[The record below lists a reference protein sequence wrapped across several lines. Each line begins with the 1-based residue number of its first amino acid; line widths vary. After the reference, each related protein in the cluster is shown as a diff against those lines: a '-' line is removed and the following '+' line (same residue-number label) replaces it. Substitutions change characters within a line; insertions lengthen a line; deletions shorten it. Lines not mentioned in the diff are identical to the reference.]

1 MNYLYGKLN
10 KELEYVKYSG
20 EDTDTVNITVD
31 NTDNIIKADIVRTPK
46 TLTIHNNIYDSYDS
60 FNGAYDTLIELPNYE
75 IEQEDF
81 PEGSLLIYDFKL
93 NGEVISKIRIPYDK
107 DIFNIELDV
116 CVEDDNPLEGL
127 HVGDPYL
134 KITIEDGHGSS
145 TYKYISLASLVYKAG
160 DSIKI
165 ENNIISVDLD
175 NGKLSD
181 KLNSIEQNIA
191 QTQSEL
197 NAHVD
202 DKANPHQVT
211 QQQVG
216 IYTYKNIE
224 ANFEE
229 NQGNES
235 YPCAADI
242 ELEAIKDDTQIPNI
256 YFSKEQV
263 DSGKYAPYCETYLR
277 PSNVGEIINPIS
289 VGDNLGGA
297 GFFVTDE
304 QPDFSLLDWSN
315 AKEWVD
321 FGFNDISN
329 SNNVVFKT
337 DYRSPKYITL
347 VSSKS
352 DPTATESNNTLRV
365 CWFEKELKVQVPDT
379 EQYQWY
385 FPAGTYA
392 VIMPGYYQF
401 ILYASKESW
410 DPYGN
415 MNVGGYKGIG
425 WGGSFYDATNKKF
438 VVAEENTPSV
448 TYLLYQTIN
457 YVDSQQDIW
466 GKWITKDKHYIQ
478 TQDEI
483 NLKENESTSIIYLYL
498 PDDNISESIAFI
510 DKLNSLDWDNPD
522 EADTN
527 QYLGDYKYI
536 KLFSLTNT
544 TNNEVTPYC
553 VYQFDF
559 ESEDHSQHQIAYAI
573 GFENADSFNW
583 VSWGGTP
590 DTALKFD
597 SIATISNIQHQGVW
611 GPYISNCNR
620 NIKKLSEND
629 TIDKFIFD
637 TSWRWNFY
645 YSVFNRLDW
654 NNPDVTI
661 TESDYMIKKI
671 HIFKFGDEYASICKK
686 TGTSSSDVKGY
697 FIQLENY
704 WGEYS
709 ATFAD
714 GKYDSQH
721 WHDSEYVPDSPVTI
735 TEIKHQDIWGS
746 AIGKKAEIK
755 EAGYYLKAYSKEAG
769 KITIPAITLQ

>member
-75 IEQEDF
+75 IEQEES

-181 KLNSIEQNIA
+181 RLNSIEQNIT

-263 DSGKYAPYCETYLR
+263 DSGKYAPYCETYFR
-277 PSNVGEIINPIS
+277 PSNVGELINPIS

-321 FGFNDISN
+321 FGFKDIYG
-329 SNNVVFKT
+329 FKDTIIET

-347 VSSKS
+347 ISSES

-365 CWFEKELKVQVPDT
+365 CWFEREFRAQLPDN

-392 VIMPGYYQF
+392 VIMTGFYQY

-410 DPYGN
+410 EPYGN
-415 MNVGGYKGIG
+415 MNLGGYKGIG
-425 WGGSFYDATNKKF
+425 WGGPFYDTTNKKF
-438 VVAEENTPSV
+438 AVGAENTPSV
-448 TYLLYQTIN
+448 TYLLSKTIN
-457 YVDSQQDIW
+457 YVDNQQDIW
-466 GKWITKDKHYIQ
+466 GKWITKDKHYVQ
-478 TQDEI
+478 TQNEI
-483 NLKENESTSIIYLYL
+483 NLKENESTSVIYLYL
-498 PDDNISESIAFI
+498 PSEDEDIVNFVHE
-510 DKLNSLDWDNPD
+510 LETLDWNNPD
-522 EADTN
+522 ETGTN

-536 KLFSLTNT
+536 KLFSLTDT
-544 TNNEVTPYC
+544 TNNIITPYC
-553 VYQFDF
+553 VYQFDV

-573 GFENADSFNW
+573 GFENAGSFNW

-590 DTALKFD
+590 DAALKFD
-597 SIATISNIQHQGVW
+597 SNVTVSNIHHQEIW
-611 GPYISNCNR
+611 GLYISNCNR
-620 NIKKLSEND
+620 SIKRLAEND
-629 TIDKFIFD
+629 IIDKFIFD
-637 TSWRWNFY
+637 VSWEWNFY
-645 YSVFNRLDW
+645 YNVFDRLNW
-654 NNPDVTI
+654 NSPDETI
-661 TESDYMIKKI
+661 TESDYLIKKI
-671 HIFKFGDEYASICKK
+671 HIFKYGDKYASICKQI
-686 TGTSSSDVKGY
+686 GVSSSEVRRY
-697 FIQLENY
+697 FIQLYAY
-704 WGEYS
+704 WGEYTAYLNNNKYS
-709 ATFAD
+709 QYWD
-714 GKYDSQH
+714 GF
-721 WHDSEYVPDSPVTI
+721 EYTPDSPVTI
-735 TEIKHQDIWGS
+735 TEIKHQEIWGS
-746 AIGKKAEIK
+746 AIGKKAEVK

>member
-31 NTDNIIKADIVRTPK
+31 NADNIIKADIVRTPK

-145 TYKYISLASLVYKAG
+145 TYKYISLASFVYKAG

-175 NGKLSD
+175 NGKLSEQVQ
-181 KLNSIEQNIA
+181 KLNTHIE
-191 QTQSEL
+191 
-197 NAHVD
+197 
-202 DKANPHQVT
+202 DKNNPHKVT

-224 ANFEE
+224 ASFEE

-263 DSGKYAPYCETYLR
+263 DSGNYAPYCETYYR
-277 PSNVGEIINPIS
+277 KSNAGEIINPIS
-289 VGDNLGGA
+289 IGDNLGGA

-315 AKEWVD
+315 AEEWVD
-321 FGFNDISN
+321 FGLNDI
-329 SNNVVFKT
+329 NNLDNIVFKT
-337 DYRSPKYITL
+337 NYRSPKYITL
-347 VSSKS
+347 ISSKS
-352 DPTATESNNTLRV
+352 DPTTTESNNTLRV
-365 CWFEKELKVQVPDT
+365 CWFEEEFKAQISDT
-379 EQYQWY
+379 EQFQWY

-392 VIMPGYYQF
+392 VIMPGFYQF

-410 DPYGN
+410 EPYGN
-415 MNVGGYKGIG
+415 MNVLDLNGYKGTG

-438 VVAEENTPSV
+438 VAYGENTSSV
-448 TYLLYQTIN
+448 TYLLYKTIN

-498 PDDNISESIAFI
+498 PSNSEDTLKFVHEL
-510 DKLNSLDWDNPD
+510 DTLDWDNPD
-522 EADTN
+522 KSGTSP
-527 QYLGDYKYI
+527 YIGDYKLI
-536 KLFSLTNT
+536 NFFTVLDS
-544 TNNEVTPYC
+544 VGRSMPYC
-553 VYQFDF
+553 VHQFNI
-559 ESEDHSQHQIAYAI
+559 ESKDGSQHQIAYAI
-573 GFENADSFNW
+573 GFENTDSFNW
-583 VSWGGTP
+583 ASYGGVPAPYRTFES
-590 DTALKFD
+590 DV
-597 SIATISNIQHQGVW
+597 IISNIQHQGVW

-629 TIDKFIFD
+629 IIDKFIFD
-637 TSWRWNFY
+637 TSWGWNFY
-645 YSVFNRLDW
+645 YNVFNKLDW
-654 NNPDVTI
+654 NNPDETI

-671 HIFKFGDEYASICKK
+671 HIFKFGDEYASICKQI
-686 TGTSSSDVKGY
+686 GTSSSDVRSY

-704 WGEYS
+704 WGEYHAS
-709 ATFAD
+709 FSN
-714 GKYDSQH
+714 GRYSSQYWDS
-721 WHDSEYVPDSPVTI
+721 SEYKLNSPVTI
-735 TEIKHQDIWGS
+735 TEIKHQEIWGS

>member
-1 MNYLYGKLN
+1 VNYLYGKLN

-75 IEQEDF
+75 IEQEDS

-134 KITIEDGHGSS
+134 KITVEDGHGSS

-197 NAHVD
+197 NAHTD
-202 DKANPHQVT
+202 DKTNPHQVT

-224 ANFEE
+224 ASFEE
-229 NQGNES
+229 KQGNES

-263 DSGKYAPYCETYLR
+263 DSGNYAPYCETYFR

-304 QPDFSLLDWSN
+304 QPDFSLLDWSTAQYWEN
-315 AKEWVD
+315 L
-321 FGFNDISN
+321 GF
-329 SNNVVFKT
+329 T
-337 DYRSPKYITL
+337 DSAVIESTYKSPKYITL
-347 VSSKS
+347 ISSNS
-352 DPTATESNNTLRV
+352 DPSMTVKENTIRV
-365 CWFEKELKVQVPDT
+365 CYFEQEFRAQSGED
-379 EQYQWY
+379 QWY
-385 FPAGTYA
+385 FPAETYA
-392 VIMPGYYQF
+392 VIMPGFYQY

-415 MNVGGYKGIG
+415 RNAGGYKGIG
-425 WGGSFYDATNKKF
+425 WGGPFYDATNKKF
-438 VVAEENTPSV
+438 VVFGEDTSSV
-448 TYLLYQTIN
+448 TYILYETIN

-466 GKWITKDKHYIQ
+466 GKWITKDKHYVQ
-478 TQDEI
+478 TQNEI

-498 PDDNISESIAFI
+498 PSNDEGIL
-510 DKLNSLDWDNPD
+510 KLVHELETLDWDNPD
-522 EADTN
+522 KSGTN
-527 QYLGDYKYI
+527 PYLGDYKI
-536 KLFSLTNT
+536 INFFTVSDSIGTSR
-544 TNNEVTPYC
+544 PYC
-553 VYQFDF
+553 VYQFKI
-559 ESEDHSQHQIAYAI
+559 EYEDHSQYQIAYAI
-573 GFENADSFNW
+573 GFENTDSFNW

-590 DTALKFD
+590 SSALDFD
-597 SIATISNIQHQGVW
+597 SIVTISNIQNQEIW

-620 NIKKLSEND
+620 SIKRLAEND
-629 TIDKFIFD
+629 IIDKFIFD
-637 TSWRWNFY
+637 VSWEWNFY
-645 YSVFNRLDW
+645 YNVFDRLNW
-654 NNPDVTI
+654 NSPDETI
-661 TESDYMIKKI
+661 TESDYLIKKI
-671 HIFKFGDEYASICKK
+671 HIFKYGDKYASICKQI
-686 TGTSSSDVKGY
+686 GVSSSEVRRY
-697 FIQLENY
+697 FIQLYAY
-704 WGEYS
+704 WGEYT
-709 ATFAD
+709 AYLNNN
-714 GKYDSQH
+714 KYSQH
-721 WHDSEYVPDSPVTI
+721 WDDFEYTPDSPVAI
-735 TEIKHQDIWGS
+735 TEIKHQEIWGS
-746 AIGKKAEIK
+746 AIGKKDEIK

>member
-116 CVEDDNPLEGL
+116 CVEDDKPLEGL

-134 KITIEDGHGSS
+134 RITIEDGHGSS

-216 IYTYKNIE
+216 IYTYTNIE
-224 ANFEE
+224 ASFEE
-229 NQGNES
+229 KQGNES

-263 DSGKYAPYCETYLR
+263 DSGNYAPYCETYFR

-297 GFFVTDE
+297 GFFVTDK

-321 FGFNDISN
+321 FGFKDIYG
-329 SNNVVFKT
+329 FKDTIIET

-347 VSSKS
+347 ISSES

-365 CWFEKELKVQVPDT
+365 CWFEREFRAQLPDN

-392 VIMPGYYQF
+392 VIMTGYYQF

-415 MNVGGYKGIG
+415 MIAGGYKGTG

-438 VVAEENTPSV
+438 AVAEENTPSV
-448 TYLLYQTIN
+448 TYLLSQTIN

-466 GKWITKDKHYIQ
+466 GKWITKDKHYVQ
-478 TQDEI
+478 TQNEI

-498 PDDNISESIAFI
+498 PSNNEGRL
-510 DKLNSLDWDNPD
+510 KLIHELETLDWNNPD
-522 EADTN
+522 ETGTN
-527 QYLGDYKYI
+527 PHLGDYKRI
-536 KLFSLTNT
+536 NFFTVLDSSGTS
-544 TNNEVTPYC
+544 ESYC
-553 VYQFDF
+553 VYNVNYSTRQF
-559 ESEDHSQHQIAYAI
+559 YAI
-573 GFENADSFNW
+573 GFENTSAFNW
-583 VSWGGTP
+583 VSYGGVP
-590 DTALKFD
+590 DSALTFK
-597 SIATISNIQHQGVW
+597 SNVIISNIQHQEVW
-611 GPYISNCNR
+611 GSYISNCNR
-620 NIKKLSEND
+620 SIKKLSEND
-629 TIDKFIFD
+629 IIDKFIFD
-637 TSWRWNFY
+637 ISWEWNFY
-645 YSVFNRLDW
+645 YNVFDRLDW
-654 NNPDVTI
+654 NNPDESN
-661 TESDYMIKKI
+661 TESDYLTKKI
-671 HIFKFGDEYASICKK
+671 HIFKYGDKYASICKRIE
-686 TGTSSSDVKGY
+686 TTSNTIKNY
-697 FIQLENY
+697 FIQIY
-704 WGEYS
+704 SFSGEYT
-709 ATFAD
+709 AYLYD
-714 GKYDSQH
+714 NKYSQY
-721 WHDSEYVPDSPVTI
+721 WDDFEYTPDSPVTI
-735 TEIKHQDIWGS
+735 TEIKHQEIWGS

>member
-31 NTDNIIKADIVRTPK
+31 NTDNTIKADVVRTPK

-116 CVEDDNPLEGL
+116 CVEDDKPLEGL

-134 KITIEDGHGSS
+134 KITVEDGHGSS

-202 DKANPHQVT
+202 DKANPHQIT

-216 IYTYKNIE
+216 IYTYKNVE

-229 NQGNES
+229 KQGNES

-263 DSGKYAPYCETYLR
+263 DSGKYAPYCETYFR

-315 AKEWVD
+315 AQYWENL
-321 FGFNDISN
+321 GF
-329 SNNVVFKT
+329 T
-337 DYRSPKYITL
+337 DVSIIKSTYKSPKYITL
-347 VSSKS
+347 ISSNS
-352 DPTATESNNTLRV
+352 DPSVTASNNTIRV
-365 CWFEKELKVQVPDT
+365 CYFEQEFRAEESENT
-379 EQYQWY
+379 SYQWY
-385 FPAGTYA
+385 FPAETYA
-392 VIMPGYYQF
+392 VIMLGFYQF
-401 ILYASKESW
+401 VLYASKESW

-415 MNVGGYKGIG
+415 MIAGGYKGTG
-425 WGGSFYDATNKKF
+425 WGGSFYDTTNKKF

-448 TYLLYQTIN
+448 TYLLSQTIN

-466 GKWITKDKHYIQ
+466 GKWITKDKHYVQ
-478 TQDEI
+478 TQNEI
-483 NLKENESTSIIYLYL
+483 NLKENETTSIIYLYL
-498 PDDNISESIAFI
+498 PSNDEGIL
-510 DKLNSLDWDNPD
+510 KLVHELETLDWDNPD
-522 EADTN
+522 KSGTN
-527 QYLGDYKYI
+527 PYLGDYKI
-536 KLFSLTNT
+536 INFFTVLDNSGTSR
-544 TNNEVTPYC
+544 PYC
-553 VYQFDF
+553 VYQFDV
-559 ESEDHSQHQIAYAI
+559 ESEDGSQHQIAYAI
-573 GFENADSFNW
+573 GFENTDSFNW

-590 DTALKFD
+590 SSALDFD
-597 SIATISNIQHQGVW
+597 SIVTISNIQHQEVW

-620 NIKKLSEND
+620 SIKRLAEND
-629 TIDKFIFD
+629 IIDKFIFD
-637 TSWRWNFY
+637 VSWEWNFY
-645 YSVFNRLDW
+645 YNVFDRLNW
-654 NNPDVTI
+654 NSPDETI
-661 TESDYMIKKI
+661 AESDYLIKKI
-671 HIFKFGDEYASICKK
+671 HIFKYGDKYASICKQI
-686 TGTSSSDVKGY
+686 GVSSSEVRRY
-697 FIQLENY
+697 FIQLYAY
-704 WGEYS
+704 WGEYT
-709 ATFAD
+709 AYLNNN
-714 GKYDSQH
+714 KYSQY
-721 WHDSEYVPDSPVTI
+721 WDDFEYTPDSPVTI
-735 TEIKHQDIWGS
+735 TEIKHQEIWGS

>member
-75 IEQEDF
+75 IEQEDS

-134 KITIEDGHGSS
+134 RITIEDGHGSS

-197 NAHVD
+197 NAHLD

-263 DSGKYAPYCETYLR
+263 DSGKYAPYCETYYR
-277 PSNVGEIINPIS
+277 ENNIGEIINPIS

-297 GFFVTDE
+297 GFFVTDD

-321 FGFNDISN
+321 FGFKDISGEIGN
-329 SNNVVFKT
+329 TIIETN
-337 DYRSPKYITL
+337 YRSPKYITL
-347 VSSKS
+347 ISSKS
-352 DPTATESNNTLRV
+352 DPTVTESNNTLRV
-365 CWFEKELKVQVPDT
+365 CYFEQEFRAQLG
-379 EQYQWY
+379 EYQWY
-385 FPAGTYA
+385 FPADTYA
-392 VIMPGYYQF
+392 VIMPGFYQF

-425 WGGSFYDATNKKF
+425 WGGTFYDATNKKF
-438 VVAEENTPSV
+438 VDSGDNASDI
-448 TYLLYQTIN
+448 TYILTGTIN

-498 PDDNISESIAFI
+498 PSEDEDVINFVHE
-510 DKLNSLDWDNPD
+510 LETLDWDNPD
-522 EADTN
+522 KSGTN
-527 QYLGDYKYI
+527 PYLGNYKI
-536 KLFSLTNT
+536 INFFTVSDGSGTSR
-544 TNNEVTPYC
+544 PYC
-553 VYQFDF
+553 VYQIKY
-559 ESEDHSQHQIAYAI
+559 ESEYSSQYQMLYAI
-573 GFENADSFNW
+573 GFENTDMFDWTGSG
-583 VSWGGTP
+583 VPSSRK
-590 DTALKFD
+590 KFESD
-597 SIATISNIQHQGVW
+597 VIISNIQHQEVW

-629 TIDKFIFD
+629 IIDKFIFD
-637 TSWRWNFY
+637 ASWKWNFNY
-645 YSVFNRLDW
+645 NVFNKLDW
-654 NNPDVTI
+654 NNPDETI

-671 HIFKFGDEYASICKK
+671 HIFKFGDEYASICKQ
-686 TGTSSSDVKGY
+686 TDTSSSNVKEY
-697 FIQLENY
+697 FIQLERY

-709 ATFAD
+709 ASVGNGGNIYQGWSAC
-714 GKYDSQH
+714 
-721 WHDSEYVPDSPVTI
+721 EYVPNSPVTI
-735 TEIKHQDIWGS
+735 TEIKHQEIWGS

>member
-31 NTDNIIKADIVRTPK
+31 NTDNTIKADVVRTPK

-75 IEQEDF
+75 IEQEDS

-116 CVEDDNPLEGL
+116 CVEDDKPLEGL

-175 NGKLSD
+175 NGKLSEQVQ
-181 KLNSIEQNIA
+181 KLNTHIE
-191 QTQSEL
+191 
-197 NAHVD
+197 
-202 DKANPHQVT
+202 DKNNPHKVT
-211 QQQVG
+211 QQQIG

-224 ANFEE
+224 ASFEE

-263 DSGKYAPYCETYLR
+263 DSGKYAPYCETYFR

-315 AKEWVD
+315 AQYWENL
-321 FGFNDISN
+321 GF
-329 SNNVVFKT
+329 T
-337 DYRSPKYITL
+337 DVSIIKSIYKSPKYITL
-347 VSSKS
+347 ISSNS
-352 DPTATESNNTLRV
+352 DPSVTASNNTIRV
-365 CWFEKELKVQVPDT
+365 CYFEQEFRAEET
-379 EQYQWY
+379 ENTSYQWY

-392 VIMPGYYQF
+392 VIMPGFYQF

-438 VVAEENTPSV
+438 AVFGEDTSSV
-448 TYLLYQTIN
+448 TYILYKTIN

-466 GKWITKDKHYIQ
+466 GKWITKDKHYVQ
-478 TQDEI
+478 TQNEI
-483 NLKENESTSIIYLYL
+483 NLKENESTSIICLYL
-498 PDDNISESIAFI
+498 PSNREDILKFVRE
-510 DKLNSLDWDNPD
+510 LETLDWNNPD
-522 EADTN
+522 ETGTN

-536 KLFSLTNT
+536 KLFSLTDT
-544 TNNEVTPYC
+544 TNNIITPYC
-553 VYQFDF
+553 VYQFDV

-573 GFENADSFNW
+573 GFENAGSFNW

-590 DTALKFD
+590 DAALKFD
-597 SIATISNIQHQGVW
+597 SNVTVSNIHHQEIW

-620 NIKKLSEND
+620 NIKRLAEND
-629 TIDKFIFD
+629 IIDKFIFD
-637 TSWRWNFY
+637 VSWEWNFY
-645 YSVFNRLDW
+645 YNVFDKLDW
-654 NNPDVTI
+654 NNPDETI
-661 TESDYMIKKI
+661 TESDYLIKTI
-671 HIFKFGDEYASICKK
+671 HIFKYGDKYASICKQI
-686 TGTSSSDVKGY
+686 GVSSSEVRSY
-697 FIQLENY
+697 FIQLYAY
-704 WGEYS
+704 WGEYT
-709 ATFAD
+709 AYLNIN
-714 GKYDSQH
+714 KYSQY
-721 WHDSEYVPDSPVTI
+721 WDAFEYTPDSPVTI
-735 TEIKHQDIWGS
+735 TEIKHQEIWGS

>member
-10 KELEYVKYSG
+10 KELEYVKHSG

-31 NTDNIIKADIVRTPK
+31 ITDNIIKADIVRTPK

-75 IEQEDF
+75 IEQEDS

-134 KITIEDGHGSS
+134 RITIEDGHGSS

-263 DSGKYAPYCETYLR
+263 DSGKYAPYCETYFR

-315 AKEWVD
+315 AQYWEN
-321 FGFNDISN
+321 FGF
-329 SNNVVFKT
+329 T
-337 DYRSPKYITL
+337 DDVSIIKSIYKSPKYITL
-347 VSSKS
+347 ISSNS
-352 DPTATESNNTLRV
+352 DPSVTASNNTIRV
-365 CWFEKELKVQVPDT
+365 CYFEQEFRAEET
-379 EQYQWY
+379 ENTSYQWY

-392 VIMPGYYQF
+392 VIMPGFYQF

-438 VVAEENTPSV
+438 AVFGEDTSSV
-448 TYLLYQTIN
+448 TYILYKTIN

-483 NLKENESTSIIYLYL
+483 NIKENETTSIIYLYL
-498 PDDNISESIAFI
+498 PSNDEGIL
-510 DKLNSLDWDNPD
+510 KLVHELETLDWDNPD
-522 EADTN
+522 KSGTN
-527 QYLGDYKYI
+527 PYLGDYKI
-536 KLFSLTNT
+536 INFFTISDSIGTSR
-544 TNNEVTPYC
+544 PYC
-553 VYQFDF
+553 VYQFKI
-559 ESEDHSQHQIAYAI
+559 EYEDHSQYQIAYAI
-573 GFENADSFNW
+573 GFENTDSFNW

-590 DTALKFD
+590 SSALDFD
-597 SIATISNIQHQGVW
+597 SIVTISNIQHQEVW

-629 TIDKFIFD
+629 IIDKFIFD
-637 TSWRWNFY
+637 ASWKWNFY
-645 YSVFNRLDW
+645 YNVFNKLDW
-654 NNPDVTI
+654 NNPDETI

-671 HIFKFGDEYASICKK
+671 HIFKYGDKYASICKQI
-686 TGTSSSDVKGY
+686 GVSSSEVRKY
-697 FIQLENY
+697 FIQLYAY
-704 WGEYS
+704 WGEYT
-709 ATFAD
+709 AYLNNN
-714 GKYDSQH
+714 KYSQY
-721 WHDSEYVPDSPVTI
+721 WDDFEYTPDSPVTI
-735 TEIKHQDIWGS
+735 TEIKHQEIWGS
-746 AIGKKAEIK
+746 AIGKKAEVK

>member
-81 PEGSLLIYDFKL
+81 PEGSFLIYDFKL

-145 TYKYISLASLVYKAG
+145 TYKYISLASFVYKAG

-165 ENNIISVDLD
+165 ENNIISIDLD
-175 NGKLSD
+175 NGKLSEQVQ
-181 KLNSIEQNIA
+181 KLNTHIE
-191 QTQSEL
+191 
-197 NAHVD
+197 
-202 DKANPHQVT
+202 DKNNPHKVT

-224 ANFEE
+224 ASFEE

-263 DSGKYAPYCETYLR
+263 DSGNYAPYCETYYR
-277 PSNVGEIINPIS
+277 ESNVGEIINPIS

-304 QPDFSLLDWSN
+304 QPDFSLLDWSKAQYWEN
-315 AKEWVD
+315 
-321 FGFNDISN
+321 FGF
-329 SNNVVFKT
+329 T
-337 DYRSPKYITL
+337 DSTVIKSTYKSPKYITL
-347 VSSKS
+347 ISSKS
-352 DPTATESNNTLRV
+352 DPTATQSENTIRV
-365 CWFEKELKVQVPDT
+365 CWFEEEFKAQISDT

-392 VIMPGYYQF
+392 VIVPGYYQF

-410 DPYGN
+410 EPYGN
-415 MNVGGYKGIG
+415 MNVLNGYKGTG

-438 VVAEENTPSV
+438 VAYGENTPSV
-448 TYLLYQTIN
+448 TYLLYKTIN

-498 PDDNISESIAFI
+498 PSNSEDILKFVHEL
-510 DKLNSLDWDNPD
+510 DTLDWDNPD
-522 EADTN
+522 KSGTN
-527 QYLGDYKYI
+527 PYLGDYKI
-536 KLFSLTNT
+536 INFFTVLDSIGTSRS
-544 TNNEVTPYC
+544 YC
-553 VYQFDF
+553 VYRLGQGQP
-559 ESEDHSQHQIAYAI
+559 HAYAI
-573 GFENADSFNW
+573 GFENTDM
-583 VSWGGTP
+583 
-590 DTALKFD
+590 FD
-597 SIATISNIQHQGVW
+597 WTGRGVPASYLTFESDVIISNIQHQEVW

-629 TIDKFIFD
+629 IIDKFIFD
-637 TSWRWNFY
+637 TSWGWNFY
-645 YSVFNRLDW
+645 YNVFNKLDW
-654 NNPDVTI
+654 NNPDETI
-661 TESDYMIKKI
+661 TESDYLIKKI
-671 HIFKFGDEYASICKK
+671 HIFKYGDKYASICKQI
-686 TGTSSSDVKGY
+686 GVSSSEVRSY

-704 WGEYS
+704 WGEYHAS
-709 ATFAD
+709 FSN
-714 GKYDSQH
+714 GRYSSQYWDS
-721 WHDSEYVPDSPVTI
+721 SEYKLNSPVTI
-735 TEIKHQDIWGS
+735 TEIKHQEIWGS

>member
-181 KLNSIEQNIA
+181 KLTSIEQNIA

-216 IYTYKNIE
+216 IYTYKNVE

-229 NQGNES
+229 KQGNES

-263 DSGKYAPYCETYLR
+263 DSGKYAPYCETYYR
-277 PSNVGEIINPIS
+277 ENNIGEIINPIS

-315 AKEWVD
+315 AKEWID
-321 FGFNDISN
+321 FGFKDISGEIGN
-329 SNNVVFKT
+329 TIIETN
-337 DYRSPKYITL
+337 YRSPKYITL
-347 VSSKS
+347 ISSKS
-352 DPTATESNNTLRV
+352 DPTVTESNNTLRV
-365 CWFEKELKVQVPDT
+365 CYFEQEFRAQLG
-379 EQYQWY
+379 EYQWY
-385 FPAGTYA
+385 FPADTYA
-392 VIMPGYYQF
+392 VIMPGFYQF

-425 WGGSFYDATNKKF
+425 WGGTFYDATNKKF
-438 VVAEENTPSV
+438 VDSGDNASDI
-448 TYLLYQTIN
+448 TYILTGTIN

-498 PDDNISESIAFI
+498 PSEDEDVINFVHE
-510 DKLNSLDWDNPD
+510 LETLDWDNPD
-522 EADTN
+522 KSGTN
-527 QYLGDYKYI
+527 PYLGDYKI
-536 KLFSLTNT
+536 INFFTVSDSIGTSR
-544 TNNEVTPYC
+544 PYC
-553 VYQFDF
+553 VYQIKY
-559 ESEDHSQHQIAYAI
+559 ESEYQSQYQMLYAI
-573 GFENADSFNW
+573 GFENTDMFDWTGSG
-583 VSWGGTP
+583 VPSSRK
-590 DTALKFD
+590 KFESD
-597 SIATISNIQHQGVW
+597 VIISNIQHQEVW

-629 TIDKFIFD
+629 IIDKFIFD

-645 YSVFNRLDW
+645 YNVFDRLDW
-654 NNPDVTI
+654 NNPDETI
-661 TESDYMIKKI
+661 TGSNYMIKKI
-671 HIFKFGDEYASICKK
+671 HIFKFGDEYASICKQ
-686 TGTSSSDVKGY
+686 TDTSSSDVRSY
-697 FIQLENY
+697 FIQLELY

-709 ATFAD
+709 AGFTN
-714 GKYDSQH
+714 GKNTSQYWDS
-721 WHDSEYVPDSPVTI
+721 SEYKPNSPVTI
-735 TEIKHQDIWGS
+735 TEIKHQEIWGS

>member
-165 ENNIISVDLD
+165 ETNIISVDLD

-197 NAHVD
+197 NAHID

-224 ANFEE
+224 ASFEE
-229 NQGNES
+229 KQGNES

-263 DSGKYAPYCETYLR
+263 DSGNYAPYCETYYR
-277 PSNVGEIINPIS
+277 ENNIGEIINPIS

-297 GFFVTDE
+297 GFFVTDD

-321 FGFNDISN
+321 FGFKDISGEIGN
-329 SNNVVFKT
+329 TIIET

-347 VSSKS
+347 ISSKS
-352 DPTATESNNTLRV
+352 DPTVTESNNTLRV
-365 CWFEKELKVQVPDT
+365 CYFEQEFRAQLG
-379 EQYQWY
+379 EYQWY
-385 FPAGTYA
+385 FPADTYA
-392 VIMPGYYQF
+392 VIMPGFYQF

-410 DPYGN
+410 DPYGK

-425 WGGSFYDATNKKF
+425 WGGTFYDATNKKF
-438 VVAEENTPSV
+438 VDSGDNASDI
-448 TYLLYQTIN
+448 TYILTGTIN

-498 PDDNISESIAFI
+498 PSNDEDILKFVHE
-510 DKLNSLDWDNPD
+510 LETLDWDNPD
-522 EADTN
+522 KSGTN
-527 QYLGDYKYI
+527 PYLGNYKI
-536 KLFSLTNT
+536 INFFTVSDGSGTSR
-544 TNNEVTPYC
+544 PYC
-553 VYQFDF
+553 VYQIDI

-590 DTALKFD
+590 AAALKFD
-597 SIATISNIQHQGVW
+597 SNVTVSNIHHQEIW

-620 NIKKLSEND
+620 SIKKLSEND
-629 TIDKFIFD
+629 IIDKFIFD
-637 TSWRWNFY
+637 VSWEWNFY
-645 YSVFNRLDW
+645 YNVFDKLDW
-654 NNPDVTI
+654 NNPDETI
-661 TESDYMIKKI
+661 TESDYLIKKI
-671 HIFKFGDEYASICKK
+671 HIFKYGDKYASICKQI
-686 TGTSSSDVKGY
+686 GVSSSEVRRY
-697 FIQLENY
+697 FIQLYAY
-704 WGEYS
+704 WGEYT
-709 ATFAD
+709 AYLNNN
-714 GKYDSQH
+714 KYSQY
-721 WHDSEYVPDSPVTI
+721 WDDFGYTPKSPVTI
-735 TEIKHQDIWGS
+735 TEIKHQEIWGS
-746 AIGKKAEIK
+746 AIDKKAEIK

>member
-31 NTDNIIKADIVRTPK
+31 NADNIIKADIVRTPK

-116 CVEDDNPLEGL
+116 CVENDNPLEGL

-134 KITIEDGHGSS
+134 KITVEDGHGSS
-145 TYKYISLASLVYKAG
+145 TYKYISLVSLVYKAG

-202 DKANPHQVT
+202 DKANPHKVT

-263 DSGKYAPYCETYLR
+263 DSGKYAPYCETYYR
-277 PSNVGEIINPIS
+277 ENNIGEIINPIS

-297 GFFVTDE
+297 GFFVTDD

-321 FGFNDISN
+321 FGFKDISGEIGN
-329 SNNVVFKT
+329 TIIETN
-337 DYRSPKYITL
+337 YRSPKYITL
-347 VSSKS
+347 ISSNS
-352 DPTATESNNTLRV
+352 NPTVTESNNTLRV
-365 CWFEKELKVQVPDT
+365 CYFEQEFRAQLG
-379 EQYQWY
+379 EYQWY
-385 FPAGTYA
+385 FPADTYA
-392 VIMPGYYQF
+392 VIMPGFYQF

-425 WGGSFYDATNKKF
+425 WGGTFYDATNKKF
-438 VVAEENTPSV
+438 VDSGDNASDI
-448 TYLLYQTIN
+448 TYILTGTIE

-498 PDDNISESIAFI
+498 PSEDEDVINFVHE
-510 DKLNSLDWDNPD
+510 LETLDWDNPD
-522 EADTN
+522 KSGTN
-527 QYLGDYKYI
+527 PYLGDYKI
-536 KLFSLTNT
+536 INFFTVSDGSGISI
-544 TNNEVTPYC
+544 PYC
-553 VYQFDF
+553 VYQIKY
-559 ESEDHSQHQIAYAI
+559 ESEYHSQYQMVYAI
-573 GFENADSFNW
+573 GFENTDMFDWTGGGVPDSHK
-583 VSWGGTP
+583 
-590 DTALKFD
+590 KFESD
-597 SIATISNIQHQGVW
+597 VIISNIQHQEVW

-629 TIDKFIFD
+629 IIDRFIFD

-645 YSVFNRLDW
+645 YNVFNRLDW
-654 NNPDVTI
+654 NNPDETI
-661 TESDYMIKKI
+661 TGSDYLIKKI
-671 HIFKFGDEYASICKK
+671 HIFKYGDKYASICKQI
-686 TGTSSSDVKGY
+686 GTSSSDVRSY
-697 FIQLENY
+697 FIQLELY
-704 WGEYS
+704 WGEYHAS
-709 ATFAD
+709 FSN
-714 GKYDSQH
+714 GRYSSQYWDSSQ
-721 WHDSEYVPDSPVTI
+721 YKLNSPVTI
-735 TEIKHQDIWGS
+735 TEIKHQEIWGS

>member
-81 PEGSLLIYDFKL
+81 PEGSFLIYDFKL

-165 ENNIISVDLD
+165 ETNIISVDLD

-197 NAHVD
+197 NAHID

-224 ANFEE
+224 ASFEE
-229 NQGNES
+229 KQGNES

-263 DSGKYAPYCETYLR
+263 DSGNYAPYCETYYR
-277 PSNVGEIINPIS
+277 ENNIGEIINPIS

-297 GFFVTDE
+297 GFFVTDD

-321 FGFNDISN
+321 FGFKDISGEIGN
-329 SNNVVFKT
+329 TIIET

-347 VSSKS
+347 ISSKS
-352 DPTATESNNTLRV
+352 DPTVTESNNTLRV
-365 CWFEKELKVQVPDT
+365 CYFEQEFRAQLG
-379 EQYQWY
+379 EYQWY
-385 FPAGTYA
+385 FPADTYA
-392 VIMPGYYQF
+392 VIMPGFYQF

-425 WGGSFYDATNKKF
+425 WGGTFYDATNKKF
-438 VVAEENTPSV
+438 VDSGDNASDI
-448 TYLLYQTIN
+448 TYILTGTIN

-498 PDDNISESIAFI
+498 PSNDEDILKFVHE
-510 DKLNSLDWDNPD
+510 LETLDWDNPD
-522 EADTN
+522 KSGTN
-527 QYLGDYKYI
+527 PYLGNYKI
-536 KLFSLTNT
+536 INFFTVSDGSGTSR
-544 TNNEVTPYC
+544 PYC
-553 VYQFDF
+553 VYQIDI

-590 DTALKFD
+590 AAALKFD
-597 SIATISNIQHQGVW
+597 SNVTVSNIHHQEIW

-620 NIKKLSEND
+620 SIKKLSEND
-629 TIDKFIFD
+629 IIDKFIFD
-637 TSWRWNFY
+637 VSWEWNFY
-645 YSVFNRLDW
+645 YNVFDKLDW
-654 NNPDVTI
+654 NNPDETI
-661 TESDYMIKKI
+661 TESDYLIKKI
-671 HIFKFGDEYASICKK
+671 HIFKYGDKYASICKQI
-686 TGTSSSDVKGY
+686 GVSSSEVRRY
-697 FIQLENY
+697 FIQLYAY
-704 WGEYS
+704 WGEYT
-709 ATFAD
+709 AYLNNN
-714 GKYDSQH
+714 KYSQY
-721 WHDSEYVPDSPVTI
+721 WDDFEYTPDSPVTI
-735 TEIKHQDIWGS
+735 TEIKHQEIWGS

-755 EAGYYLKAYSKEAG
+755 EAGYYLKTYSKEAG

>member
-31 NTDNIIKADIVRTPK
+31 NADNIIKADIVRTPK

-116 CVEDDNPLEGL
+116 CVENDNPLEGL

-160 DSIKI
+160 DNIKI
-165 ENNIISVDLD
+165 ENNIISVNLD

-197 NAHVD
+197 NAHVG

-242 ELEAIKDDTQIPNI
+242 GLEAIKDDTQIPNI

-263 DSGKYAPYCETYLR
+263 DSGNYAPYCETYLR

-304 QPDFSLLDWSN
+304 QPDFSLLDWSTAQYWEN
-315 AKEWVD
+315 L
-321 FGFNDISN
+321 GF
-329 SNNVVFKT
+329 T
-337 DYRSPKYITL
+337 DSTIIKSTYKSPKYITL
-347 VSSKS
+347 MSS
-352 DPTATESNNTLRV
+352 DPDPSVTVSENTIRV
-365 CWFEKELKVQVPDT
+365 CYFEQEFRAEENEST
-379 EQYQWY
+379 SYQWH
-385 FPAGTYA
+385 FPAETYA

-438 VVAEENTPSV
+438 VVTEENTSSV
-448 TYLLYQTIN
+448 TYLLYKTIN

-483 NLKENESTSIIYLYL
+483 NLKENESTSVIYLYL
-498 PDDNISESIAFI
+498 PSEDEDVINFVHE
-510 DKLNSLDWDNPD
+510 LETLDWDNPD
-522 EADTN
+522 KSGTN
-527 QYLGDYKYI
+527 PYLGDYKI
-536 KLFSLTNT
+536 INFFTISDSIGTSR
-544 TNNEVTPYC
+544 PYC
-553 VYQFDF
+553 VYQFDV
-559 ESEDHSQHQIAYAI
+559 ESEDHSQHQMVYAI
-573 GFENADSFNW
+573 GFENTDSFNW
-583 VSWGGTP
+583 IDWGGTP
-590 DTALKFD
+590 DAALTFK
-597 SIATISNIQHQGVW
+597 SNVIISNIQHQEVW

-629 TIDKFIFD
+629 IIDKFIFD
-637 TSWRWNFY
+637 VSWEWNFY
-645 YSVFNRLDW
+645 YNVFDRLNW
-654 NNPDVTI
+654 NSPDETI
-661 TESDYMIKKI
+661 TESDYLIKKI
-671 HIFKFGDEYASICKK
+671 HIFKYGDKYASICKQI
-686 TGTSSSDVKGY
+686 GVSSSEVRKY
-697 FIQLENY
+697 FIQLYAY
-704 WGEYS
+704 WGEYT
-709 ATFAD
+709 AYLYD
-714 GKYDSQH
+714 NKYSQY
-721 WHDSEYVPDSPVTI
+721 WDDFEYTPDSPVTI
-735 TEIKHQDIWGS
+735 TEIKHQEIWGS
-746 AIGKKAEIK
+746 AIGKKAEVK

>member
-175 NGKLSD
+175 NGKLSEQVQ
-181 KLNSIEQNIA
+181 KLNTHIE
-191 QTQSEL
+191 
-197 NAHVD
+197 
-202 DKANPHQVT
+202 DKNNPHQVT

-224 ANFEE
+224 ASFEE

-263 DSGKYAPYCETYLR
+263 DSGKYAPYCETYYR
-277 PSNVGEIINPIS
+277 ENNIGEIINPIS

-321 FGFNDISN
+321 FGFKDISGEIGN
-329 SNNVVFKT
+329 TIIET

-347 VSSKS
+347 ISSKS
-352 DPTATESNNTLRV
+352 DPTVTESNNTLRV
-365 CWFEKELKVQVPDT
+365 CYFEQEFRAQLG
-379 EQYQWY
+379 EYQWY
-385 FPAGTYA
+385 FPADTYA
-392 VIMPGYYQF
+392 VIMPGFYQF

-425 WGGSFYDATNKKF
+425 WGGTFYDATNKKF
-438 VVAEENTPSV
+438 VDSGDNASDI
-448 TYLLYQTIN
+448 TYILTGTIN

-498 PDDNISESIAFI
+498 PSEDEDVINFVHE
-510 DKLNSLDWDNPD
+510 LETLDWDNPD
-522 EADTN
+522 KSGTN
-527 QYLGDYKYI
+527 PYLGDYKI
-536 KLFSLTNT
+536 INFFTVSDGSGISI
-544 TNNEVTPYC
+544 PYC
-553 VYQFDF
+553 VYQIKY
-559 ESEDHSQHQIAYAI
+559 ESEYDSQYQIIYAI
-573 GFENADSFNW
+573 GFENTDMFDWPSGGVPDSRK
-583 VSWGGTP
+583 
-590 DTALKFD
+590 KFESD
-597 SIATISNIQHQGVW
+597 VIISNIQHQEVW

-629 TIDKFIFD
+629 IIDKFIFD

-645 YSVFNRLDW
+645 YNVFDRLDW
-654 NNPDVTI
+654 DNPDETI

-671 HIFKFGDEYASICKK
+671 HIFKFGDEYASICKQ
-686 TGTSSSDVKGY
+686 TDTSSGNVRSY
-697 FIQLENY
+697 FIQLELY
-704 WGEYS
+704 WGEYDAS
-709 ATFAD
+709 FRN
-714 GKYDSQH
+714 GEYSSQYWDSSQ
-721 WHDSEYVPDSPVTI
+721 YKLNSPVTI
-735 TEIKHQDIWGS
+735 TEIKHQEIWGS

>member
-75 IEQEDF
+75 IEQEDS

-116 CVEDDNPLEGL
+116 CVEDDKPLEGL

-134 KITIEDGHGSS
+134 KITIEDGQGSS
-145 TYKYISLASLVYKAG
+145 IYKYIPLASLVYKAG

-175 NGKLSD
+175 NGKLSEQAQ
-181 KLNSIEQNIA
+181 KLNTHIE
-191 QTQSEL
+191 
-197 NAHVD
+197 

-216 IYTYKNIE
+216 IYTYKNID
-224 ANFEE
+224 ASFEE
-229 NQGNES
+229 GQGNES

-242 ELEAIKDDTQIPNI
+242 KLEAIKDDNQIPNI

-263 DSGKYAPYCETYLR
+263 DSGNYAPYCETYYR
-277 PSNVGEIINPIS
+277 ESNIGEIINPIS

-329 SNNVVFKT
+329 FNDVVFKT

-347 VSSKS
+347 ISSKS
-352 DPTATESNNTLRV
+352 DPTTTESNNTLRV
-365 CWFEKELKVQVPDT
+365 CWFERELKVQLPDT

-415 MNVGGYKGIG
+415 MNAGGYKGIG

-438 VVAEENTPSV
+438 VAVKESTPDA
-448 TYLLYQTIN
+448 TYLLNKTIN
-457 YVDSQQDIW
+457 YIDSQQNIW
-466 GKWITKDKHYIQ
+466 GKWITKDEHYIQ

-498 PDDNISESIAFI
+498 PDDDNISEFIAFI

-522 EADTN
+522 EAGTT
-527 QYLGDYKYI
+527 QSLGDYKKI
-536 KLFSLTNT
+536 NFFNVLNNT
-544 TNNEVTPYC
+544 INEPYC
-553 VYQFDF
+553 VYQFDIN
-559 ESEDHSQHQIAYAI
+559 SQKAYAV
-573 GFENADSFNW
+573 GFGSASSFNW

-597 SIATISNIQHQGVW
+597 SIATISNIRHQGVW

-629 TIDKFIFD
+629 IIDKFIFD
-637 TSWRWNFY
+637 TSWEWNFY
-645 YSVFNRLDW
+645 CNVFSTLDW
-654 NNPDVTI
+654 DNPDETK
-661 TESDYMIKKI
+661 TESEYIIKKI
-671 HIFKFGDEYASICKK
+671 HIFKYGDKYASICKE
-686 TGTSSSDVKGY
+686 TGTSSSDVKSY
-697 FIQLENY
+697 FIQLYSY
-704 WGEYS
+704 WGEYHANFVNGEYS
-709 ATFAD
+709 SQ
-714 GKYDSQH
+714 YWDS
-721 WHDSEYVPDSPVTI
+721 SEYMPDSPVTI

-746 AIGKKAEIK
+746 AIGKKAEVK
-755 EAGYYLKAYSKEAG
+755 EAGYYLKAYSKEAS

>member
-81 PEGSLLIYDFKL
+81 PEGSFLIYDFKL

-145 TYKYISLASLVYKAG
+145 TYKYISLASFVYKAG

-165 ENNIISVDLD
+165 ENNIISIDLD
-175 NGKLSD
+175 NGKLSEQVQ
-181 KLNSIEQNIA
+181 KLNTHIE
-191 QTQSEL
+191 
-197 NAHVD
+197 
-202 DKANPHQVT
+202 DKNNPHKVT

-224 ANFEE
+224 ASFEE

-263 DSGKYAPYCETYLR
+263 DSGNYAPYCETYYR
-277 PSNVGEIINPIS
+277 ESNVGEIINPIS

-304 QPDFSLLDWSN
+304 QPDFSLLDWSKAQYWEN
-315 AKEWVD
+315 
-321 FGFNDISN
+321 FGF
-329 SNNVVFKT
+329 T
-337 DYRSPKYITL
+337 DSTVIKSTYKSPKYITL
-347 VSSKS
+347 ISSKS
-352 DPTATESNNTLRV
+352 DPTATQSENTIRV
-365 CWFEKELKVQVPDT
+365 CWFEEEFKAQISDT

-392 VIMPGYYQF
+392 VIVPGYYQF

-410 DPYGN
+410 EPYGN
-415 MNVGGYKGIG
+415 MNVLNGYKGTG

-438 VVAEENTPSV
+438 VAYGENTPSV
-448 TYLLYQTIN
+448 TYLLYKTIN

-498 PDDNISESIAFI
+498 PSNSEDILKFVHEL
-510 DKLNSLDWDNPD
+510 DTLDWDNPD
-522 EADTN
+522 KSGTSP
-527 QYLGDYKYI
+527 YIGDYKLI
-536 KLFSLTNT
+536 NFFTVLDSIGTSRS
-544 TNNEVTPYC
+544 YC
-553 VYQFDF
+553 VYRLGQGQP
-559 ESEDHSQHQIAYAI
+559 HAYAI
-573 GFENADSFNW
+573 GFENTDMFDWWSH
-583 VSWGGTP
+583 GGVT
-590 DTALKFD
+590 DAYRTFESD
-597 SIATISNIQHQGVW
+597 IIISNIQHQEVW

-629 TIDKFIFD
+629 IIDKFIFD
-637 TSWRWNFY
+637 TSWGWNFY
-645 YSVFNRLDW
+645 YNVFNKLDW
-654 NNPDVTI
+654 NNPDETI
-661 TESDYMIKKI
+661 TESDYLIKKI
-671 HIFKFGDEYASICKK
+671 HIFKYGDKYASICKQ
-686 TGTSSSDVKGY
+686 TGTSSSDIRSY

-704 WGEYS
+704 WGEYHAS
-709 ATFAD
+709 FSN
-714 GKYDSQH
+714 GRYSSQYWDS
-721 WHDSEYVPDSPVTI
+721 SEYKLNSPVTI
-735 TEIKHQDIWGS
+735 TEIKHQEIWGS

>member
-31 NTDNIIKADIVRTPK
+31 NTNNIIKADIVRTPK

-60 FNGAYDTLIELPNYE
+60 FNGAYDTVIELPNYE
-75 IEQEDF
+75 IEQEDS

-116 CVEDDNPLEGL
+116 CVEDDKPLEGL

-134 KITIEDGHGSS
+134 KITVEDGHGSS

-165 ENNIISVDLD
+165 ENNIVSIDLD

-191 QTQSEL
+191 QTQSGL
-197 NAHVD
+197 NAHVN
-202 DKANPHQVT
+202 DKTNPHQVT

-216 IYTYKNIE
+216 IYTYKNID
-224 ANFEE
+224 ASFEE
-229 NQGNES
+229 KQGNES

-242 ELEAIKDDTQIPNI
+242 KLEAIKDDTQIPNI

-263 DSGKYAPYCETYLR
+263 DSGNYAPYCETYFR

-315 AKEWVD
+315 ANEWVD
-321 FGFNDISN
+321 FGFSDVSSSSN
-329 SNNVVFKT
+329 IIFKT

-347 VSSKS
+347 ISSKS
-352 DPTATESNNTLRV
+352 DPTATEGNNTIRV
-365 CWFEKELKVQVPDT
+365 CWFEKELKVQIPDT

-438 VVAEENTPSV
+438 VVAQENTPDA
-448 TYLLYQTIN
+448 TYVLYNTIN

-466 GKWITKDKHYIQ
+466 GKWITKDKHYVQ

-483 NLKENESTSIIYLYL
+483 NLKENESISIIYLYL
-498 PDDNISESIAFI
+498 PSNDEGIL
-510 DKLNSLDWDNPD
+510 KLIHELEILDWDNPD
-522 EADTN
+522 KADTN
-527 QYLGDYKYI
+527 QFLGDYKI
-536 KLFSLTNT
+536 INFFTVLDSSGRSI
-544 TNNEVTPYC
+544 PYC
-553 VYQFDF
+553 VYQFDV

-573 GFENADSFNW
+573 GFEDTDSFNW
-583 VSWGGTP
+583 SSLGGTP
-590 DTALKFD
+590 DSKLTFK
-597 SIATISNIQHQGVW
+597 SNVVISNIQHQEIW

-620 NIKKLSEND
+620 SIKKLSEND
-629 TIDKFIFD
+629 IIDKFIFD
-637 TSWRWNFY
+637 VLWRWNFY
-645 YSVFNRLDW
+645 YNMFDGLDW
-654 NNPDVTI
+654 NNPDETI
-661 TESDYMIKKI
+661 TRSDYLIKKI
-671 HIFKFGDEYASICKK
+671 HIFKFGDEYASICKEI
-686 TGTSSSDVKGY
+686 SINSSDVKSY
-697 FIQLENY
+697 FIQLERY
-704 WGEYS
+704 WGEYN
-709 ATFAD
+709 ANVAD
-714 GKYDSQH
+714 GKNVYQSWDAC
-721 WHDSEYVPDSPVTI
+721 EYIPDSPVII
-735 TEIKHQDIWGS
+735 TEIKHQNIWGS
-746 AIGKKAEIK
+746 AIGKKAGIK

-769 KITIPAITLQ
+769 KIIIPAITLQ

>member
-10 KELEYVKYSG
+10 KELEYIKYSG

-75 IEQEDF
+75 IEQEDS

-116 CVEDDNPLEGL
+116 CVEDDKPLEGL

-165 ENNIISVDLD
+165 ENNIVSIDLD

-197 NAHVD
+197 NAHVNN
-202 DKANPHQVT
+202 KANPHQVT

-216 IYTYKNIE
+216 IYTYKNID
-224 ANFEE
+224 ASFEE
-229 NQGNES
+229 KQGNES

-242 ELEAIKDDTQIPNI
+242 KLEAIKDDTQIPNI

-263 DSGKYAPYCETYLR
+263 DSGNYAPYCETHYR
-277 PSNVGEIINPIS
+277 GSNVGEIINPIS

-321 FGFNDISN
+321 FGFKDIYGFED
-329 SNNVVFKT
+329 VFFKT
-337 DYRSPKYITL
+337 DYTSPKYITL
-347 VSSKS
+347 ISSKS
-352 DPTATESNNTLRV
+352 DPTATAGYNTIRV
-365 CWFEKELKVQVPDT
+365 CWFEKELKAQVPET

-410 DPYGN
+410 DPFGN
-415 MNVGGYKGIG
+415 MNAGGYKGTG
-425 WGGSFYDATNKKF
+425 WGGSLYDATNKKF
-438 VVAEENTPSV
+438 VALQENTPNA
-448 TYLLYQTIN
+448 TYMLYDTIN

-466 GKWITKDKHYIQ
+466 GKWITKDKHYVQ
-478 TQDEI
+478 TQNEI

-498 PDDNISESIAFI
+498 RLSEEEKDKFI
-510 DKLNSLDWDNPD
+510 TKLSSLDWNNPD
-522 EADTN
+522 TTGTSQGYGE
-527 QYLGDYKYI
+527 YKYI
-536 KLFSLTNT
+536 RFFSVTDT
-544 TNNEVTPYC
+544 DIVRSYGVYKIEVKNQT
-553 VYQFDF
+553 
-559 ESEDHSQHQIAYAI
+559 AYTI
-573 GFENADSFNW
+573 SFENSDMANW
-583 VSWGGTP
+583 VSWGGVP
-590 DTALKFD
+590 DSELTFK
-597 SIATISNIQHQGVW
+597 SNVIISNIQHQEVW

-620 NIKKLSEND
+620 SIKKLSEND
-629 TIDKFIFD
+629 IIDKFIFD
-637 TSWRWNFY
+637 VSWMWNFY
-645 YSVFNRLDW
+645 YNVFDKLDW
-654 NNPDVTI
+654 NNPDESS
-661 TESDYMIKKI
+661 TESDYLTKKI
-671 HIFKFGDEYASICKK
+671 HIFKYGDKYASICKRIE
-686 TGTSSSDVKGY
+686 TTSNTIKNY
-697 FIQLENY
+697 FIQIY
-704 WGEYS
+704 SYSGEYT
-709 ATFAD
+709 AYLYD
-714 GKYDSQH
+714 NKYSQY
-721 WHDSEYVPDSPVTI
+721 WDYFEYIPNSPVTI

-755 EAGYYLKAYSKEAG
+755 EAGYYLKAYSKEAS

>member
-116 CVEDDNPLEGL
+116 CVEDDNPLGGL

-175 NGKLSD
+175 NGKLSEQVQ
-181 KLNSIEQNIA
+181 KLNTHIE
-191 QTQSEL
+191 
-197 NAHVD
+197 
-202 DKANPHQVT
+202 DKNNPHQVT

-263 DSGKYAPYCETYLR
+263 DSGKYAPYCETYYR
-277 PSNVGEIINPIS
+277 ENNIGEIINPIS

-297 GFFVTDE
+297 GFFVTDD

-321 FGFNDISN
+321 FGFKDISGDIGN
-329 SNNVVFKT
+329 TIIET

-347 VSSKS
+347 ISSKS
-352 DPTATESNNTLRV
+352 DPTVTESNNTLRV
-365 CWFEKELKVQVPDT
+365 CYFEQEFRAQLSDSY
-379 EQYQWY
+379 EWY
-385 FPAGTYA
+385 FPAETYA
-392 VIMPGYYQF
+392 IIMPGYYQF

-425 WGGSFYDATNKKF
+425 WGGTFYDATNKKF
-438 VVAEENTPSV
+438 VDSGDNASDI
-448 TYLLYQTIN
+448 TYILYNTIN

-498 PDDNISESIAFI
+498 PSNDEGIS
-510 DKLNSLDWDNPD
+510 KLVHELETLDWDNPD
-522 EADTN
+522 KSGTN
-527 QYLGDYKYI
+527 PYLGDYKI
-536 KLFSLTNT
+536 INFFTVSDSIGTSR
-544 TNNEVTPYC
+544 PYC
-553 VYQFDF
+553 VYQFKI
-559 ESEDHSQHQIAYAI
+559 EYEDHSQYQIAYAI
-573 GFENADSFNW
+573 GFENTDSFNW

-590 DTALKFD
+590 SSALDFD
-597 SIATISNIQHQGVW
+597 SIVTISNIQHQEIW

-620 NIKKLSEND
+620 SIKKLSEND
-629 TIDKFIFD
+629 IIDKFIFD
-637 TSWRWNFY
+637 VSWEWNFY
-645 YSVFNRLDW
+645 YNVFDRLNW
-654 NNPDVTI
+654 NSPDETI
-661 TESDYMIKKI
+661 TESDYLIKKI
-671 HIFKFGDEYASICKK
+671 HIFKYGDKYASICKQI
-686 TGTSSSDVKGY
+686 GVSSSEVRRY
-697 FIQLENY
+697 FIQLYAY
-704 WGEYS
+704 WGEYT
-709 ATFAD
+709 AYLNNN
-714 GKYDSQH
+714 KYSQY
-721 WHDSEYVPDSPVTI
+721 WDDFEYTPDSPVTI
-735 TEIKHQDIWGS
+735 TEIKHQEIWGS

>member
-31 NTDNIIKADIVRTPK
+31 NTDNTIKADVVRTPK

-116 CVEDDNPLEGL
+116 CVEDDKPLEGL

-145 TYKYISLASLVYKAG
+145 TYKYISLASFVYKAG

-224 ANFEE
+224 ASFEE
-229 NQGNES
+229 KQGNES

-263 DSGKYAPYCETYLR
+263 DSGNYAPYCETYYR
-277 PSNVGEIINPIS
+277 KSNAGEIINPIS

-321 FGFNDISN
+321 FGLKDIYGFED
-329 SNNVVFKT
+329 VVFKT

-347 VSSKS
+347 ISSKS

-365 CWFEKELKVQVPDT
+365 CYFEQEFRAQLPDT

-392 VIMPGYYQF
+392 VIMTGYYQF

-410 DPYGN
+410 EPYGN
-415 MNVGGYKGIG
+415 MNVLNGYKGTG

-438 VVAEENTPSV
+438 AVFGEDTSSV
-448 TYLLYQTIN
+448 TYILYKTIN

-478 TQDEI
+478 TQDEV

-498 PDDNISESIAFI
+498 PSNSEDI
-510 DKLNSLDWDNPD
+510 LNFVHELDTLDWDNPD
-522 EADTN
+522 KSGTSPDM
-527 QYLGDYKYI
+527 GDYKLI
-536 KLFSLTNT
+536 NFFTVLDSLGTST
-544 TNNEVTPYC
+544 SYC
-553 VYQFDF
+553 VFKLRQGQPYT
-559 ESEDHSQHQIAYAI
+559 YAI
-573 GFENADSFNW
+573 GFENTDTFDWWSR
-583 VSWGGTP
+583 GGVPASRRTFES
-590 DTALKFD
+590 DV
-597 SIATISNIQHQGVW
+597 IISNIQHQEVW

-629 TIDKFIFD
+629 IIDKFIFD
-637 TSWRWNFY
+637 TSWGWNFY
-645 YSVFNRLDW
+645 YNVFNKLDW
-654 NNPDVTI
+654 SNPDETI
-661 TESDYMIKKI
+661 TESDYLIKKI
-671 HIFKFGDEYASICKK
+671 HIFKYGDKYASICKQ
-686 TGTSSSDVKGY
+686 TGTSSSDVRSY

-704 WGEYS
+704 WGEYHAS
-709 ATFAD
+709 FSN
-714 GKYDSQH
+714 GRYSSQYWDS
-721 WHDSEYVPDSPVTI
+721 SEYKLNSPVTI
-735 TEIKHQDIWGS
+735 TEIKHQEIWGS

>member
-10 KELEYVKYSG
+10 KELEYIKYSG

-75 IEQEDF
+75 IEQEDS

-116 CVEDDNPLEGL
+116 CVEDDKPLEGL

-165 ENNIISVDLD
+165 ENNIVSIDLD

-197 NAHVD
+197 NAHVNN
-202 DKANPHQVT
+202 KANPHQVT

-216 IYTYKNIE
+216 IYTYKNID
-224 ANFEE
+224 ASFEE
-229 NQGNES
+229 KQGNES

-242 ELEAIKDDTQIPNI
+242 KLEAIKDDTQIPNI

-263 DSGKYAPYCETYLR
+263 DSGNYAPYCETYFR

-321 FGFNDISN
+321 FGFKDIYGFEG
-329 SNNVVFKT
+329 VVFKT

-347 VSSKS
+347 ISSKS
-352 DPTATESNNTLRV
+352 DPTAAAGNNTIRV
-365 CWFEKELKVQVPDT
+365 CWFEKELKAQAPEA

-410 DPYGN
+410 DPFGN
-415 MNVGGYKGIG
+415 MSVVDGYKGTG

-438 VVAEENTPSV
+438 VVTQENTPSA
-448 TYLLYQTIN
+448 TYMLYDTIN

-466 GKWITKDKHYIQ
+466 GKWITKDKHYVQ
-478 TQDEI
+478 TQNEI
-483 NLKENESTSIIYLYL
+483 NLKENESTSTIYLYF
-498 PDDNISESIAFI
+498 PIYGDNISEYNIFI
-510 DKLNSLDWDNPD
+510 GKLDSLDWDNPD
-522 EADTN
+522 KSGTN
-527 QYLGDYKYI
+527 PYLGDYKI
-536 KLFSLTNT
+536 INFFTVLD
-544 TNNEVTPYC
+544 NNGTSKPYC
-553 VYQFDF
+553 VYKFKQAG
-559 ESEDHSQHQIAYAI
+559 ETVYAI
-573 GFENADSFNW
+573 GFENTDEFNW
-583 VSWGGTP
+583 YSGVRQ
-590 DTALKFD
+590 TAPYLNLKPGA
-597 SIATISNIQHQGVW
+597 IISNIQHQEVW
-611 GPYISNCNR
+611 GLYISNCNR
-620 NIKKLSEND
+620 SIKRLAEND
-629 TIDKFIFD
+629 IIDKFIFD
-637 TSWRWNFY
+637 VSWTWNFY
-645 YSVFNRLDW
+645 YDVFSRLDW
-654 NNPDVTI
+654 YSPD
-661 TESDYMIKKI
+661 ELSDQGTFILKRI
-671 HIFKFGDEYASICKK
+671 HIFKYGDKYADIIRRVDK
-686 TGTSSSDVKGY
+686 SSDKTEYYSIDMNSDRIRSEYDVSFK
-697 FIQLENY
+697 N
-704 WGEYS
+704 GEY
-709 ATFAD
+709 
-714 GKYDSQH
+714 YSQA
-721 WHDSEYVPDSPVTI
+721 WRYFDYTPDSPVTV
-735 TEIKHQDIWGS
+735 TEIKHQEIWGS

-755 EAGYYLKAYSKEAG
+755 EAGYYLKAYSKKAG

>member
-10 KELEYVKYSG
+10 KELEYIKYSG

-116 CVEDDNPLEGL
+116 CVEDDKPLEGL

-165 ENNIISVDLD
+165 ENNIVSIDLD

-197 NAHVD
+197 NAHVNN
-202 DKANPHQVT
+202 KANPHQVT

-216 IYTYKNIE
+216 IYTYKNID
-224 ANFEE
+224 ASFEE
-229 NQGNES
+229 KQGNES

-242 ELEAIKDDTQIPNI
+242 KLEAIKDDTQIPNI

-263 DSGKYAPYCETYLR
+263 DSGNYASYCETHYR
-277 PSNVGEIINPIS
+277 GSNVGEIINPIS

-321 FGFNDISN
+321 FGFSN
-329 SNNVVFKT
+329 VTSFGNLIFKT

-347 VSSKS
+347 ISSKS
-352 DPTATESNNTLRV
+352 DPTTIESNNTLRV
-365 CWFEKELKVQVPDT
+365 CWFEREFKLQSEDS
-379 EQYQWY
+379 EQFQWY
-385 FPAGTYA
+385 FPAGTYV

-415 MNVGGYKGIG
+415 MNIGGYKSIG

-438 VVAEENTPSV
+438 VVFGENTPNV
-448 TYLLYQTIN
+448 TYILYETIN

-466 GKWITKDKHYIQ
+466 GKWITKDKHYVQ
-478 TQDEI
+478 TQNEI

-498 PDDNISESIAFI
+498 RLSEEEKDKFI
-510 DKLNSLDWDNPD
+510 TKLSSLDWNNPD
-522 EADTN
+522 ATGTS
-527 QYLGDYKYI
+527 QVYGDYKYI
-536 KLFSLTNT
+536 CFFSVTDT
-544 TNNEVTPYC
+544 DIVRSYGVYKIEVKNQT
-553 VYQFDF
+553 
-559 ESEDHSQHQIAYAI
+559 AYTI
-573 GFENADSFNW
+573 SFENSDMANW
-583 VSWGGTP
+583 VSWGGVP
-590 DTALKFD
+590 DSELTFK
-597 SIATISNIQHQGVW
+597 SNVIISNIQHQEVW

-620 NIKKLSEND
+620 SIKKLSEND
-629 TIDKFIFD
+629 IIDKFIFD
-637 TSWRWNFY
+637 VSWMWNFY
-645 YSVFNRLDW
+645 YNVFDKLDW
-654 NNPDVTI
+654 NNPDESS
-661 TESDYMIKKI
+661 TESDYLTKKI
-671 HIFKFGDEYASICKK
+671 HIFKYGDKYASICKRIE
-686 TGTSSSDVKGY
+686 TTSNTIKNY
-697 FIQLENY
+697 FIQIYNY
-704 WGEYS
+704 SGEYT
-709 ATFAD
+709 AYLYD
-714 GKYDSQH
+714 NKYSQY
-721 WHDSEYVPDSPVTI
+721 WDYFEYIPNSPVTI

-755 EAGYYLKAYSKEAG
+755 EAGYYLKAYSKEAS

>member
-116 CVEDDNPLEGL
+116 CVEDNKPLDGL

-197 NAHVD
+197 NAHVG

-224 ANFEE
+224 ASFEE
-229 NQGNES
+229 GQGNES

-263 DSGKYAPYCETYLR
+263 DSGKYAPYCETYFR

-289 VGDNLGGA
+289 IGDNLGGA

-315 AKEWVD
+315 AQYWENL
-321 FGFNDISN
+321 GF
-329 SNNVVFKT
+329 T
-337 DYRSPKYITL
+337 DVSIIKSIYKSPKYITL
-347 VSSKS
+347 ISSNS
-352 DPTATESNNTLRV
+352 DPSVTASNNTIRV
-365 CWFEKELKVQVPDT
+365 CYFEQEFRAEET
-379 EQYQWY
+379 ENTSYQWY

-392 VIMPGYYQF
+392 VIMPGFYQF

-415 MNVGGYKGIG
+415 MNVGGYKGTR
-425 WGGSFYDATNKKF
+425 WGGTFYDATNKKF
-438 VVAEENTPSV
+438 VVFGENTSSV
-448 TYLLYQTIN
+448 TYLLTGTIE

-498 PDDNISESIAFI
+498 PSNNESRL
-510 DKLNSLDWDNPD
+510 KLIHELETLDWNNPD
-522 EADTN
+522 GTVTN

-536 KLFSLTNT
+536 KLFSLTDT
-544 TNNEVTPYC
+544 TNNIVTPYC
-553 VYQFDF
+553 VYQFNV
-559 ESEDHSQHQIAYAI
+559 ESEDHNQHQIAYAI
-573 GFENADSFNW
+573 GFENTDMFNW
-583 VSWGGTP
+583 VSWGGKSDAT
-590 DTALKFD
+590 LKFD
-597 SIATISNIQHQGVW
+597 SNVTISNIHHQEIW

-620 NIKKLSEND
+620 SIKKLSEND
-629 TIDKFIFD
+629 IIDKFIFD
-637 TSWRWNFY
+637 VSWEWNFY
-645 YSVFNRLDW
+645 YNVFDGLDW
-654 NNPDVTI
+654 NNPDETI
-661 TESDYMIKKI
+661 TESDYLIKKI
-671 HIFKFGDEYASICKK
+671 HIFKYGDKYASICKQI
-686 TGTSSSDVKGY
+686 GVSSSEVRKY
-697 FIQLENY
+697 FIQLEGY
-704 WGEYS
+704 WGEYTAS
-709 ATFAD
+709 FAN
-714 GKYDSQH
+714 GEYSSQY
-721 WHDSEYVPDSPVTI
+721 WDDFEYTPDSPVTI
-735 TEIKHQDIWGS
+735 TEIKHQEIWGS

-755 EAGYYLKAYSKEAG
+755 EAGYYLKAYSKEVS

>member
-263 DSGKYAPYCETYLR
+263 DSGNYAPYCETYYR
-277 PSNVGEIINPIS
+277 ESNVGEIINPIS

-315 AKEWVD
+315 AQYWENL
-321 FGFNDISN
+321 GF
-329 SNNVVFKT
+329 T
-337 DYRSPKYITL
+337 DVSIIKSIYKSPKYITL
-347 VSSKS
+347 ISSNS
-352 DPTATESNNTLRV
+352 DPSVTASNNTIRV
-365 CWFEKELKVQVPDT
+365 CYFEQEFRAEET
-379 EQYQWY
+379 ENTSYQWY

-392 VIMPGYYQF
+392 VIMPGFYQF

-415 MNVGGYKGIG
+415 MNTGGYKGTG

-438 VVAEENTPSV
+438 VVFGENTSSV
-448 TYLLYQTIN
+448 TYLLTGTIE
-457 YVDSQQDIW
+457 YADSQQDIW

-498 PDDNISESIAFI
+498 PSEDEDVINFVHE
-510 DKLNSLDWDNPD
+510 LETLDWDNPD
-522 EADTN
+522 KSGTN
-527 QYLGDYKYI
+527 PYLGDYKI
-536 KLFSLTNT
+536 INFFTVSDSIGTSR
-544 TNNEVTPYC
+544 PYC
-553 VYQFDF
+553 VYQFKI
-559 ESEDHSQHQIAYAI
+559 EYEDHSQYQIAYAI
-573 GFENADSFNW
+573 GFENTDSFNW

-590 DTALKFD
+590 SSALDFD
-597 SIATISNIQHQGVW
+597 SIVTISNIQHQEVW

-629 TIDKFIFD
+629 IIDNFEID
-637 TSWRWNFY
+637 TSWTWNFNY
-645 YSVFNRLDW
+645 NVFKSLDW
-654 NNPDVTI
+654 NNPDVT
-661 TESDYMIKKI
+661 TTQGSDYRIDKI
-671 HIFKFGDEYASICKK
+671 YIFKYNERYAYISHE
-686 TGTSSSDVKGY
+686 TPLSSSFSESYNIDIGG
-697 FIQLENY
+697 NY
-704 WGEYS
+704 SNNYS
-709 ATFAD
+709 ARFD
-714 GKYDSQH
+714 SNGKLLSQG
-721 WHDSEYVPDSPVTI
+721 WYESKVKPFNSPVTI
-735 TEIKHQDIWGS
+735 TEIKHQEIWGS

>member
-31 NTDNIIKADIVRTPK
+31 NADNIIKADIVRTPK

-127 HVGDPYL
+127 HIGDPYL

-160 DSIKI
+160 DSVKI
-165 ENNIISVDLD
+165 ENNIISIDLD
-175 NGKLSD
+175 NGKLSEQVQ
-181 KLNSIEQNIA
+181 KLNTHIE
-191 QTQSEL
+191 
-197 NAHVD
+197 

-216 IYTYKNIE
+216 IYTYRNID
-224 ANFEE
+224 ASFEE
-229 NQGNES
+229 GQGNES

-263 DSGKYAPYCETYLR
+263 DSGNYAPYCETYYR
-277 PSNVGEIINPIS
+277 ESNVGEIINPIS

-304 QPDFSLLDWSN
+304 QPDFSLLDWSK
-315 AKEWVD
+315 AQSWVN
-321 FGFNDISN
+321 FGFDDPAII
-329 SNNVVFKT
+329 KT
-337 DYRSPKYITL
+337 AYKSPKYITL
-347 VSSKS
+347 ISANS
-352 DPTATESNNTLRV
+352 DPSTTISENTIRV
-365 CWFEKELKVQVPDT
+365 CYFEQEFRAEESDST
-379 EQYQWY
+379 SYQWY
-385 FPAGTYA
+385 FPAETYA
-392 VIMPGYYQF
+392 IIMPSSRYQY

-415 MNVGGYKGIG
+415 MNAGGYKGIG
-425 WGGSFYDATNKKF
+425 WGGSFYDTSDKRF
-438 VVAEENTPSV
+438 VVTEENTSSV
-448 TYLLYQTIN
+448 TYLLTDTIN

-478 TQDEI
+478 TRDEI
-483 NLKENESTSIIYLYL
+483 NLKENETTSVIYLYL
-498 PDDNISESIAFI
+498 PSEKKDIINFVHE
-510 DKLNSLDWDNPD
+510 LETLDWDNPD
-522 EADTN
+522 KTGTN
-527 QYLGDYKYI
+527 PYMGDYKIINFFTISY
-536 KLFSLTNT
+536 NT
-544 TNNEVTPYC
+544 TNKLYC
-553 VYQFDF
+553 VYQFDI
-559 ESEDHSQHQIAYAI
+559 ESEDHSQHQISYAI
-573 GFENADSFNW
+573 GFENTDSFNW

-590 DTALKFD
+590 SIALDFD
-597 SIATISNIQHQGVW
+597 SIVTISNIQHQEVW

-629 TIDKFIFD
+629 IIDKFVFD
-637 TSWRWNFY
+637 VSWMWNFY
-645 YSVFNRLDW
+645 YNVFNRLDW
-654 NNPDVTI
+654 NNPDETI
-661 TESDYMIKKI
+661 TGREYIIKKI
-671 HIFKFGDEYASICKK
+671 HIFKFGDKYASICKE
-686 TGTSSSDVKGY
+686 TSPSSSDVKHY
-697 FIQLENY
+697 FIQLDSY
-704 WGEYS
+704 WGEYTAS
-709 ATFAD
+709 FANN
-714 GKYDSQH
+714 KYSSQY
-721 WHDSEYVPDSPVTI
+721 WEGFEYIPNSPVTI
-735 TEIKHQDIWGS
+735 TEIKHQEIWGS

>member
-31 NTDNIIKADIVRTPK
+31 NADNIIKADIVRTPK

-81 PEGSLLIYDFKL
+81 PEGSFLIYDFKL
-93 NGEVISKIRIPYDK
+93 NGEVISKIRIPYDE

-116 CVEDDNPLEGL
+116 CVEDDKPLEGL

-145 TYKYISLASLVYKAG
+145 TYKYISLASFVYKAG

-175 NGKLSD
+175 NGKLSEQVQ
-181 KLNSIEQNIA
+181 KLNTHIE
-191 QTQSEL
+191 
-197 NAHVD
+197 
-202 DKANPHQVT
+202 DKNNPHMVT

-224 ANFEE
+224 ASFEE

-263 DSGKYAPYCETYLR
+263 DSGNYAPYCETYYR
-277 PSNVGEIINPIS
+277 KSNAGEIINPIS

-321 FGFNDISN
+321 FGLNDI
-329 SNNVVFKT
+329 NNLDNIVFKT

-347 VSSKS
+347 ISSKS

-365 CWFEKELKVQVPDT
+365 CWFEEEFKVQISDT
-379 EQYQWY
+379 EQFQWY

-392 VIMPGYYQF
+392 VILPGFYQF

-410 DPYGN
+410 EPYGN
-415 MNVGGYKGIG
+415 MNVLNGYKGTG

-438 VVAEENTPSV
+438 VAYGENTSGV
-448 TYLLYQTIN
+448 TYLLYKTIN

-483 NLKENESTSIIYLYL
+483 NLKENETTSVIYLYL
-498 PDDNISESIAFI
+498 PSEKKDIINFVHE
-510 DKLNSLDWDNPD
+510 LETLDWDNPD
-522 EADTN
+522 KTGTN
-527 QYLGDYKYI
+527 PYMGDYKIINFFTISY
-536 KLFSLTNT
+536 NT
-544 TNNEVTPYC
+544 TNKLYC
-553 VYQFDF
+553 VYQIKV
-559 ESEDHSQHQIAYAI
+559 ESEDHSQYQTVYAI
-573 GFENADSFNW
+573 GFENTDSFNW
-583 VSWGGTP
+583 ISWGGTS
-590 DTALKFD
+590 DITLKFD
-597 SIATISNIQHQGVW
+597 SIATVSNIRHQEVW

-629 TIDKFIFD
+629 IIDKFVFD
-637 TSWRWNFY
+637 VSWMWNFY
-645 YSVFNRLDW
+645 YNVFNRLDW
-654 NNPDVTI
+654 NNPDETI
-661 TESDYMIKKI
+661 TEREYIIKKI
-671 HIFKFGDEYASICKK
+671 HIFKFGDKYASICKE
-686 TGTSSSDVKGY
+686 TSPSSSDVRNY

-704 WGEYS
+704 WGEYHAS
-709 ATFAD
+709 FSN
-714 GKYDSQH
+714 GKYSSQYWDS
-721 WHDSEYVPDSPVTI
+721 SEYKPNSPVTI

-746 AIGKKAEIK
+746 AIGKKAEVK

>member
-31 NTDNIIKADIVRTPK
+31 NTDNTIKADVVRTPK

-134 KITIEDGHGSS
+134 KITVEDGHGSS

-216 IYTYKNIE
+216 IYTYTNIE
-224 ANFEE
+224 ASFEE
-229 NQGNES
+229 KQGNES

-263 DSGKYAPYCETYLR
+263 DSGNYAPYCETYYR
-277 PSNVGEIINPIS
+277 KSNVGEIINPIS

-304 QPDFSLLDWSN
+304 QPDFSLLDWSK
-315 AKEWVD
+315 AQSWVN
-321 FGFNDISN
+321 FGFDDPAII
-329 SNNVVFKT
+329 KT
-337 DYRSPKYITL
+337 AYKSPKYITL
-347 VSSKS
+347 ISANS
-352 DPTATESNNTLRV
+352 DPSTTISENTIRV
-365 CWFEKELKVQVPDT
+365 CYFEQEFRAEESDST
-379 EQYQWY
+379 SYQWY
-385 FPAGTYA
+385 FPAETYA

-410 DPYGN
+410 DPSGN
-415 MNVGGYKGIG
+415 MNAGGYKGTG
-425 WGGSFYDATNKKF
+425 WGGSFYDTTNKKF
-438 VVAEENTPSV
+438 VVFGENTPSV
-448 TYLLYQTIN
+448 TYLLYKTIN

-466 GKWITKDKHYIQ
+466 GKWITKDKHYVQ
-478 TQDEI
+478 TQNEI

-498 PDDNISESIAFI
+498 PSNSEGRL
-510 DKLNSLDWDNPD
+510 KLIHELETLDWNNPD
-522 EADTN
+522 ETGTN

-536 KLFSLTNT
+536 KLFSLTDI
-544 TNNEVTPYC
+544 TNNIITPYC
-553 VYQFDF
+553 VYQFDV

-573 GFENADSFNW
+573 GVENAGSFNW

-590 DTALKFD
+590 DAALKFD
-597 SIATISNIQHQGVW
+597 SNVTVSNIHHQEIW

-620 NIKKLSEND
+620 SIKKLSEND
-629 TIDKFIFD
+629 IIDKFIFD
-637 TSWRWNFY
+637 VSWEWNFY
-645 YSVFNRLDW
+645 YNVFDKLDW
-654 NNPDVTI
+654 NNPDETI
-661 TESDYMIKKI
+661 TESDYLIKKI
-671 HIFKFGDEYASICKK
+671 HIFKYGDKYASICKQI
-686 TGTSSSDVKGY
+686 GVSSSEVRRY
-697 FIQLENY
+697 FIQLYAY
-704 WGEYS
+704 WGEYT
-709 ATFAD
+709 AYLNNN
-714 GKYDSQH
+714 KYSQY
-721 WHDSEYVPDSPVTI
+721 WDDFEYTPDSPVTI
-735 TEIKHQDIWGS
+735 TEIKHQEIWGS

>member
-60 FNGAYDTLIELPNYE
+60 FNGAYDTLIELPKYE
-75 IEQEDF
+75 IEQEES

-107 DIFNIELDV
+107 DIFDIELDV
-116 CVEDDNPLEGL
+116 CVEDNNPLEGL
-127 HVGDPYL
+127 HIGDPYL

-145 TYKYISLASLVYKAG
+145 TYKYISLGSLVYKAG

-191 QTQSEL
+191 QAQNQL
-197 NAHVD
+197 NAHID

-216 IYTYKNIE
+216 IYTYRNID
-224 ANFEE
+224 ASFEE
-229 NQGNES
+229 GQGNES

-263 DSGKYAPYCETYLR
+263 DSGNYAPYCETYYR
-277 PSNVGEIINPIS
+277 KSNVGEIINPIS

-304 QPDFSLLDWSN
+304 QPDFSLLDWSKAQYWEN
-315 AKEWVD
+315 L
-321 FGFNDISN
+321 GF
-329 SNNVVFKT
+329 T
-337 DYRSPKYITL
+337 DVSVIKSTYKSPKYITL
-347 VSSKS
+347 ISSNS
-352 DPTATESNNTLRV
+352 DPTATESENTIRV
-365 CWFEKELKVQVPDT
+365 CYFEQEFRAQLT

-385 FPAGTYA
+385 FPAETYA

-415 MNVGGYKGIG
+415 MSEGGYKGTG
-425 WGGSFYDATNKKF
+425 WGGSFYDTTNKKF
-438 VVAEENTPSV
+438 VVFGENTSSV
-448 TYLLYQTIN
+448 TYLLYKTIN

-498 PDDNISESIAFI
+498 PSNDEGIL
-510 DKLNSLDWDNPD
+510 KLVHELEKLDWDNPD
-522 EADTN
+522 ISGHTDV
-527 QYLGDYKYI
+527 LGDYKYI
-536 KLFSLTNT
+536 KLFSLTDT
-544 TNNEVTPYC
+544 ATNIIISHGVFQLKIQDNYYGYTLGPETG
-553 VYQFDF
+553 QF
-559 ESEDHSQHQIAYAI
+559 Y
-573 GFENADSFNW
+573 W
-583 VSWGGTP
+583 VSWGGSP
-590 DTALKFD
+590 SIALDFD
-597 SIATISNIQHQGVW
+597 SIVTISNMQHQEVW
-611 GPYISNCNR
+611 GPYVSNCNR
-620 NIKKLSEND
+620 NIKMISENNI
-629 TIDKFIFD
+629 IDKFVFD
-637 TSWRWNFY
+637 TSWGWNFY
-645 YSVFNRLDW
+645 YNVFDRLNW
-654 NNPDVTI
+654 NNPDETTTG
-661 TESDYMIKKI
+661 TEYLIKKI
-671 HIFKFGDEYASICKK
+671 HIFKFGDKYASICKK
-686 TGTSSSDVKGY
+686 TNTSSSDVKNY
-697 FIQLENY
+697 FIQLDSS
-704 WGEYS
+704 WGEYNAS
-709 ATFAD
+709 FANNE
-714 GKYDSQH
+714 YSSQY
-721 WHDSEYVPDSPVTI
+721 WSSFEYIPDSPVTI
-735 TEIKHQDIWGS
+735 TEIKHQEIWGS

-755 EAGYYLKAYSKEAG
+755 EAGYYLKAYSKEAS

>member
-81 PEGSLLIYDFKL
+81 PEGSFLIYDFKL

-145 TYKYISLASLVYKAG
+145 TYKYISLASFVYKAG

-165 ENNIISVDLD
+165 ENNIISIDLD
-175 NGKLSD
+175 NGKLSEQVQ
-181 KLNSIEQNIA
+181 KLNTHIE
-191 QTQSEL
+191 
-197 NAHVD
+197 
-202 DKANPHQVT
+202 DKNNPHKVT

-224 ANFEE
+224 ASFEE

-263 DSGKYAPYCETYLR
+263 DSGNYAPYCETYYR
-277 PSNVGEIINPIS
+277 ESNVGEIINPIS

-304 QPDFSLLDWSN
+304 QPDFSLLDWSKAQYWEN
-315 AKEWVD
+315 
-321 FGFNDISN
+321 FGF
-329 SNNVVFKT
+329 T
-337 DYRSPKYITL
+337 DSTVIKSTYKSPKYITL
-347 VSSKS
+347 ISSKS
-352 DPTATESNNTLRV
+352 DPTATQSENTIRV
-365 CWFEKELKVQVPDT
+365 CWFEEEFKAQISDT

-392 VIMPGYYQF
+392 VIVPGYYQF

-410 DPYGN
+410 EPYGN
-415 MNVGGYKGIG
+415 MNVLNGYKGTG

-438 VVAEENTPSV
+438 VAYGENTPSV
-448 TYLLYQTIN
+448 TYLLYKTIN

-498 PDDNISESIAFI
+498 PSNSEDILKFVHEL
-510 DKLNSLDWDNPD
+510 DTLDWDNPD
-522 EADTN
+522 KSGTSP
-527 QYLGDYKYI
+527 YIGDYKLI
-536 KLFSLTNT
+536 NFFTVLDSIGTSRS
-544 TNNEVTPYC
+544 YC
-553 VYQFDF
+553 VYRLGQGQP
-559 ESEDHSQHQIAYAI
+559 HAYAI
-573 GFENADSFNW
+573 GFENTDM
-583 VSWGGTP
+583 
-590 DTALKFD
+590 FD
-597 SIATISNIQHQGVW
+597 WTGRGVPASYLTFESDVIISNIQHQEVW

-629 TIDKFIFD
+629 IIDKFIFD
-637 TSWRWNFY
+637 TSWGWNFY
-645 YSVFNRLDW
+645 YNVFNKLDW
-654 NNPDVTI
+654 NNPDETI
-661 TESDYMIKKI
+661 TESDYLIKKI
-671 HIFKFGDEYASICKK
+671 HIFKYGDKYASICKQI
-686 TGTSSSDVKGY
+686 GVSSSEVRSY

-704 WGEYS
+704 WGEYHAS
-709 ATFAD
+709 FSN
-714 GKYDSQH
+714 GRYSSQYWDS
-721 WHDSEYVPDSPVTI
+721 SEYKLNSPVTI
-735 TEIKHQDIWGS
+735 TEIKHQEIWGS

>member
-116 CVEDDNPLEGL
+116 CVEDDKPLEGL

-197 NAHVD
+197 NAHVG
-202 DKANPHQVT
+202 DKANPHKVT

-297 GFFVTDE
+297 GFFVTDD

-321 FGFNDISN
+321 FGFKDISG
-329 SNNVVFKT
+329 SISDAIIET

-347 VSSKS
+347 ISSNS
-352 DPTATESNNTLRV
+352 NPTVTESNNTLRV
-365 CWFEKELKVQVPDT
+365 CYFEQEFRAQLG
-379 EQYQWY
+379 EYQWY
-385 FPAGTYA
+385 FPAETYA
-392 VIMPGYYQF
+392 VIMPGFYQF

-425 WGGSFYDATNKKF
+425 WGGTFYDATNKKF

-448 TYLLYQTIN
+448 TYLLSQTIN

-498 PDDNISESIAFI
+498 PSEDEDVINFVHE
-510 DKLNSLDWDNPD
+510 LETLDWDNPD
-522 EADTN
+522 KSGTN
-527 QYLGDYKYI
+527 PYLGDYKI
-536 KLFSLTNT
+536 INFFTVSDGSGISI
-544 TNNEVTPYC
+544 PYC
-553 VYQFDF
+553 VYQIKY
-559 ESEDHSQHQIAYAI
+559 ESEYDSQYQMVYAI
-573 GFENADSFNW
+573 GFENTDMFDW
-583 VSWGGTP
+583 TGGGVP
-590 DTALKFD
+590 ASRKKFESD
-597 SIATISNIQHQGVW
+597 VIISNIQHQEVW

-629 TIDKFIFD
+629 IIDKFIFD

-645 YSVFNRLDW
+645 YNVFDRLDW
-654 NNPDVTI
+654 DNPDETI

-671 HIFKFGDEYASICKK
+671 HIFKFGDEYASICKQ
-686 TGTSSSDVKGY
+686 TDTSSGNVRSY
-697 FIQLENY
+697 FIQLELY
-704 WGEYS
+704 WGEYDAS
-709 ATFAD
+709 FRN
-714 GKYDSQH
+714 GEYSSQYWDSSQ
-721 WHDSEYVPDSPVTI
+721 YKLNSPVTI
-735 TEIKHQDIWGS
+735 TEIKHQEIWGS

>member
-31 NTDNIIKADIVRTPK
+31 NADNIIKADIVRTPK

-116 CVEDDNPLEGL
+116 CVEDDQPLEGL

-197 NAHVD
+197 NTHID

-224 ANFEE
+224 ASFEE
-229 NQGNES
+229 KQGNES

-263 DSGKYAPYCETYLR
+263 DSGNYAPYCETYYR
-277 PSNVGEIINPIS
+277 ENNIGEIINPIS

-321 FGFNDISN
+321 FGFKDISGEIGN
-329 SNNVVFKT
+329 TIIET

-347 VSSKS
+347 ISSNS
-352 DPTATESNNTLRV
+352 NPTVTESNNTLRV
-365 CWFEKELKVQVPDT
+365 CYL
-379 EQYQWY
+379 EQEFRAQLGEYQWY
-385 FPAGTYA
+385 FPADTYA
-392 VIMPGYYQF
+392 VIMPGFYQF

-425 WGGSFYDATNKKF
+425 WGGTFYDATNKKF
-438 VVAEENTPSV
+438 VDSGDNASDV
-448 TYLLYQTIN
+448 TYILTDTIE

-498 PDDNISESIAFI
+498 PSEDEDVINFVHELET
-510 DKLNSLDWDNPD
+510 LNWDNPD
-522 EADTN
+522 KSGTN
-527 QYLGDYKYI
+527 PYLGDYKI
-536 KLFSLTNT
+536 INFFTVSDGSGISI
-544 TNNEVTPYC
+544 PYC
-553 VYQFDF
+553 VYQIKY
-559 ESEDHSQHQIAYAI
+559 ESEYHSQYQMVYAI
-573 GFENADSFNW
+573 GFENTDMFDWTGSGVPDSHKTFESN
-583 VSWGGTP
+583 V
-590 DTALKFD
+590 
-597 SIATISNIQHQGVW
+597 IISNIQHQEVW

-629 TIDKFIFD
+629 IIDKFIFD

-645 YSVFNRLDW
+645 YNVFNRLDW
-654 NNPDVTI
+654 DNPDETI
-661 TESDYMIKKI
+661 TESDYLIKKI
-671 HIFKFGDEYASICKK
+671 HIFKYGDKYASICKQI
-686 TGTSSSDVKGY
+686 GVSSSEVRSY
-697 FIQLENY
+697 FIQLELY
-704 WGEYS
+704 WGEYHAS
-709 ATFAD
+709 FRN
-714 GKYDSQH
+714 GEYSSQYWDS
-721 WHDSEYVPDSPVTI
+721 SEYKLNSPVTI
-735 TEIKHQDIWGS
+735 TEIKHQEIWGS